1 MIYYIKGELKE
12 AGTDFAVVENHGIGY
27 LIRVPAAVIAKLPA
41 VGSEIQIFTYL
52 YVREDILDLYGFLNR
67 DDVNIFRLLL
77 GVSGIGP
84 KGALAILSTIS
95 ADELRFAVL
104 AGDAKTIAKAPGIG
118 NKTAQKMVI
127 ELKDKLKLE
136 EVFEQKIANE
146 EKSSLGQAAEIQNE
160 AVQALTAL
168 GYSPTD
174 ALRAV
179 RAVTVT
185 EEMTVEALLKASLK
199 TISR

>member
-41 VGSEIQIFTYL
+41 VGNEIQIFTYL

-67 DDVNIFRLLL
+67 DDMNIFRLLL

-136 EVFEQKIANE
+136 EAFEQKIANE

>member
-41 VGSEIQIFTYL
+41 VGNEIQIFTYL

-67 DDVNIFRLLL
+67 DDMNIFRLLL

-104 AGDAKTIAKAPGIG
+104 AGDVKTIAKAPGIG

-136 EVFEQKIANE
+136 EAFEQKIANE

>member
-67 DDVNIFRLLL
+67 DDMNIFRLLL

-136 EVFEQKIANE
+136 EAFEQKIANE
-146 EKSSLGQAAEIQNE
+146 EKSSLGQTAEIQNE

>member
-1 MIYYIKGELKE
+1 MISFIKGELKE
-12 AGTDFAVVENHGIGY
+12 VGIDFVVVENHGIGY
-27 LIRVPAAVIAKLPA
+27 LIKVPATVVTMLPEI
-41 VGSEIQIFTYL
+41 GSEIQIFTYL
-52 YVREDILDLYGFLNR
+52 YIREDILDLYGFLEKE
-67 DDVNIFRLLL
+67 DITVFRLLL

-95 ADELRFAVL
+95 VDDLRFAVL

-118 NKTAQKMVI
+118 SKTAQKMVI

-136 EVFEQKIANE
+136 EVFEQKLAKE
-146 EKSSLGQAAEIQNE
+146 AKDVGQTKEIQNE

-185 EEMTVEALLKASLK
+185 EDMTVETLLKASLK
-199 TISR
+199 KMSR

>member
-1 MIYYIKGELKE
+1 MISFIKGELKE
-12 AGTDFAVVENHGIGY
+12 VGIDFVVVENHGIGY
-27 LIRVPAAVIAKLPA
+27 LIKVPATVVTMLPA
-41 VGSEIQIFTYL
+41 IGSEIQIFTYL
-52 YVREDILDLYGFLNR
+52 YIREDILDLYGFLEKE
-67 DDVNIFRLLL
+67 DITVFRLLL

-95 ADELRFAVL
+95 VDDLRFAVL

-118 NKTAQKMVI
+118 SKTAQKMVI

-136 EVFEQKIANE
+136 EVFEQKLAKE
-146 EKSSLGQAAEIQNE
+146 AKDVGQTKEIQNE
-160 AVQALTAL
+160 TVQALTAL

-185 EEMTVEALLKASLK
+185 EDMTVETLLKASLK
-199 TISR
+199 KMSR

>member
-1 MIYYIKGELKE
+1 MISFIKGELKE
-12 AGTDFAVVENHGIGY
+12 VGIDFVVVENHGIGY
-27 LIRVPAAVIAKLPA
+27 LIKVPATVVTMLPA
-41 VGSEIQIFTYL
+41 IGSEIQIFTYL
-52 YVREDILDLYGFLNR
+52 YIREDILDLYGFLEKE
-67 DDVNIFRLLL
+67 DITVFRLLL

-95 ADELRFAVL
+95 VDDLRFAVL

-118 NKTAQKMVI
+118 SKTAQKMVI

-136 EVFEQKIANE
+136 EVFEQKLA
-146 EKSSLGQAAEIQNE
+146 KDVGQTKEIQNE

-185 EEMTVEALLKASLK
+185 EDMTVETLLKASLK
-199 TISR
+199 KMSR

>member
-1 MIYYIKGELKE
+1 MISFIKGELKE
-12 AGTDFAVVENHGIGY
+12 VGIDFVVVENHGIGY
-27 LIRVPAAVIAKLPA
+27 LIKVPATVVTMLPA
-41 VGSEIQIFTYL
+41 IGSEIQIFTYL
-52 YVREDILDLYGFLNR
+52 YIREDILDLYGFLEKE
-67 DDVNIFRLLL
+67 DITVFRLLL

-95 ADELRFAVL
+95 VDDLRFAVL

-118 NKTAQKMVI
+118 SKTAQKMVI

-136 EVFEQKIANE
+136 EVFEQKLAKE
-146 EKSSLGQAAEIQNE
+146 AKDVGQTKEIQNE

-185 EEMTVEALLKASLK
+185 EDMTVETLLKASLK
-199 TISR
+199 KMSR